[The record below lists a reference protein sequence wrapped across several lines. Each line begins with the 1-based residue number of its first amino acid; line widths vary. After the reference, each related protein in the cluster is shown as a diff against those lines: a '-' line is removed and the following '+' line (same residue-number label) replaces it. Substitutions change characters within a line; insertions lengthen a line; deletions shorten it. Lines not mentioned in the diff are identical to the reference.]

1 MFGGFAPWHRPCSQ
15 KFAYAPG
22 RLEHHHNEE
31 VIYMVF
37 VISYRKKH
45 ASSKIR
51 QSFFAQHNSEPSLD
65 QVQALVNRIT
75 NGDFAEKTIA
85 FQKCPGFDADELIR
99 AGISVRS
106 LEPETRAGTNL
117 GPANQIS
124 RSDVR

>member
-1 MFGGFAPWHRPCSQ
+1 
-15 KFAYAPG
+15 
-22 RLEHHHNEE
+22 
-31 VIYMVF
+31 MVF

-75 NGDFAEKTIA
+75 NGDFAEKSIA
-85 FQKCPGFDADELIR
+85 FQKCPGFDADEL
-99 AGISVRS
+99 VRS
-106 LEPETRAGTNL
+106 GIAVRSFEGEASRPVIDPKPESR
-117 GPANQIS
+117 IS